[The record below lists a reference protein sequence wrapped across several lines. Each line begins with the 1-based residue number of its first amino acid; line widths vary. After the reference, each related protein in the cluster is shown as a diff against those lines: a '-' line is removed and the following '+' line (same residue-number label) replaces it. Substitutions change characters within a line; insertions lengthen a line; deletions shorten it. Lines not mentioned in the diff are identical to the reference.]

1 MTDAAQ
7 TVALPP
13 NRMSFTNTLR
23 IIREM
28 APEAQR
34 TASADHPRL
43 YRQLL
48 SDVSSRP
55 LPPRSNRSN
64 PRVVK
69 RKMSKF
75 GVKNP
80 SHRIWPQ
87 PTKPFREAVVLL
99 I

>member
-1 MTDAAQ
+1 M
-7 TVALPP
+7 
-13 NRMSFTNTLR
+13 
-23 IIREM
+23 I
-28 APEAQR
+28 PEAQR
-34 TASADHPRL
+34 TAKADHPRL

-48 SDVSSRP
+48 SDVAASP
-55 LPPRSNRSN
+55 LTPRAERCN

-80 SHRIWPQ
+80 SHRDWPQ

-99 I
+99 KRLV